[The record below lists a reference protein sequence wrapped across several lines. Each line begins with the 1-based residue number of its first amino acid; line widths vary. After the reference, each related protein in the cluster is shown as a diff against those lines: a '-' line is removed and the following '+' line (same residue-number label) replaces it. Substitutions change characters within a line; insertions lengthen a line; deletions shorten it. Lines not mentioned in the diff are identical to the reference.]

1 MDDICPQHPDTYL
14 VDKRSRHQRDREINI
29 AIGWLFLQDFTIH
42 TWPRITFEP
51 RRRIKLLRASFQVY
65 PEFNGILTDC
75 NASYFTF
82 VLDPSTDTQIEERD
96 SLPASH
102 CHRWSFQPFFSR
114 GMKDRSNFFL
124 FLFFLN
130 RSLSM
135 SSPIII
141 IFVNKDALIMDR
153 WKREIE
159 FLQVSGIFDQKCSD
173 QNLVVFRSILEK
185 FLKES
190 FPLHLTHSTWI
201 CLLRNEKEFGN
212 YFILFVFINY
222 SLVFSLDFK

>member
-1 MDDICPQHPDTYL
+1 MESLRTATLLISPSSLTPPPIRKSRNEILYLQVIVIGDLSSLFSLVGWKIDRISFFFFFYSFVPPDNYYI
-14 VDKRSRHQRDREINI
+14 REQR
-29 AIGWLFLQDFTIH
+29 
-42 TWPRITFEP
+42 
-51 RRRIKLLRASFQVY
+51 
-65 PEFNGILTDC
+65 
-75 NASYFTF
+75 
-82 VLDPSTDTQIEERD
+82 
-96 SLPASH
+96 
-102 CHRWSFQPFFSR
+102 
-114 GMKDRSNFFL
+114 RSN
-124 FLFFLN
+124 N
-130 RSLSM
+130 C
-135 SSPIII
+135 
-141 IFVNKDALIMDR
+141 